1 MLQSNI
7 WQQNDFPG
15 ASSYAAV
22 LIHRRENEIVFAITP
37 HIIRA
42 Q

>member
-22 LIHRRENEIVFAITP
+22 LIHDRKRSIKPSKGLA
-37 HIIRA
+37 
-42 Q
+42 